1 MPQEARYDQS
11 LLSDEEI
18 HALTRIPK
26 TLTRVERDMPHILA
40 ALPAVIEAIQQAMR
54 PMSSGGGGGVQC
66 SDVTD
71 RVFAEVAGR
80 EKGHNDLRAIVNA
93 VVALGDAST
102 LLVALVT
109 NQRRV
114 ADAETV
120 RQAVDA
126 VRCSGMGK
134 QGYARGRHGEGWGDE
149 TCRRNAVHDG
159 ICSVCLD
166 HRWAWVKDPTYV
178 RAIDRRVGARLPS
191 LAGINQAAGIDNLR
205 ARADRIIED
214 VA

>member
-1 MPQEARYDQS
+1 MPQEARYSTD

-18 HALTRIPK
+18 TSLDRCPK
-26 TLTRVERDMPHILA
+26 IITRVEKDLPHTLA
-40 ALPAVIEAIQQAMR
+40 AWPAVIEAIQQAMR
-54 PMSSGGGGGVQC
+54 ARTSAGGGGVQC

-71 RVFAEVAGR
+71 RVFAEVASR

-102 LLVALVT
+102 LLVALLT
-109 NQRRV
+109 SQRRV

-178 RAIDRRVGARLPS
+178 RAIDRRVGAKPNW
-191 LAGINQAAGIDNLR
+191 AGLGEAAGVDNLT
-205 ARADRIIED
+205 ARAVRIRE
-214 VA
+214 AS